1 MSDITVSPVGL
12 SHAQR
17 SISTPLGRATLR
29 KTVGEVVGTT
39 FVGEMLKIAH
49 NSRLEGKYG
58 HGGRGERVFRGQLD
72 QQFAQMIGARM
83 QNGVTE
89 SICKRLSR
97 QEGA

>member
-1 MSDITVSPVGL
+1 MSGITVSPVGL
-12 SHAQR
+12 SPAQQ
-17 SISTPLGRATLR
+17 SISTPQGRAMLR

-89 SICKRLSR
+89 SICKRLAG
-97 QEGA
+97 QKGV